1 MKAEDDLTELKSSK
15 NSYASKLKNAV
26 TMWLSEDVVT
36 RFKVLAAEAGMPD
49 RNVATLFLREGL
61 APNRK
66 APIQCSPAF

>member
-1 MKAEDDLTELKSSK
+1 MKAEDDLTELKSRK
-15 NSYASKLKNAV
+15 NSYASKLKKAV

-36 RFKVLAAEAGMPD
+36 PFKVLRLKRACRT
-49 RNVATLFLREGL
+49 RNVATLFLRDCL